1 MIHRACRLVLG
12 LAVLAGTRIAAQS
25 PPDRRALDRFRDS
38 LALEADTTRLV
49 ALEHALIAL
58 ARDDRDAPMHHLRL
72 GVLALR
78 LGELRPDAGHLDDAL
93 SEFEWAA
100 ELRPDWPWPWFG
112 LGLAEARGA
121 DRAAGTAGGLFVMLG
136 LDRDQRAGAAF
147 RRALEADPHFVSGI
161 LEFARVA
168 LAQRIAAPIDAALST
183 IRVATASPVAWHPDL
198 LLARGRLERLAGHP
212 DSALLA
218 FRRAERL
225 GARNGLAWL
234 EIARTL
240 PLDTTV
246 SDEQRRAATTR
257 VYLAGVRDASPE
269 VMAGVRRDLEPI
281 AAPGFLDRLARQDA
295 TRRVA
300 TLDAFW
306 RDRDAVDLRE
316 PGARLAEHYRRWN
329 VAMQEFRLPPFRRR
343 YLYGIE
349 LYRSGDTDF
358 DDRGIVYIRQGEPTI
373 RVRWP
378 LNRPA
383 FHLSSLDRTYGSESW
398 RYDRPDGMLTLHFVA
413 REDPQDFRLVDG
425 PTELD
430 VAVDELATHAHEFPG
445 VARMLRAGEAT
456 AGWVTE
462 EERYRGRL
470 STAIATQTDSWE
482 RGYDDI
488 LSGKVQWLAS
498 GVRRGEPLVHLVY
511 AIDADAVRSA
521 AQVTGG
527 GEVGVRVRVA
537 VLDRRGRTVARLD
550 TLQRLAVPSATAR
563 LVAARAEVPV
573 RPGPL
578 RVRVGVELSPLIG
591 VIFPIDS
598 LVAPRPDAPAL
609 ELSAVLL
616 GIAGR
621 SLPWQVTASDTAWLD
636 AGGIY
641 AASDTLAMYLEAY
654 GLHPE
659 APATLTVAISRP
671 RTGLARL
678 LGGHKTELALAEEI
692 GHRDTP
698 VLRLHRAIA
707 LGELEPG
714 TYALEVTVTS
724 QGQSVVRRR
733 GFVVRP

>member
-1 MIHRACRLVLG
+1 MIHRACRVALGVVL
-12 LAVLAGTRIAAQS
+12 LAGPRVSAQS
-25 PPDRRALDRFRDS
+25 PSERRALDRFRDS
-38 LALEADTTRLV
+38 LALESDTSRLA
-49 ALEHALIAL
+49 ALEQMLM
-58 ARDDRDAPMHHLRL
+58 ARAKADRDAPMLHLHL

-78 LGELRPDAGHLDDAL
+78 LGELLPEGSHLEDAL
-93 SEFEWAA
+93 GEFEWASD
-100 ELRPDWPWPWFG
+100 LRPDWPWPWFG
-112 LGLAEARGA
+112 LGLAESRGA
-121 DRAAGTAGGLFVMLG
+121 DRAAGTAGGLYVMLG

-147 RRALEADPHFVSGI
+147 RRALEADPHFVHGI

-168 LAQRIAAPIDAALST
+168 LTQRIAPPIDAALRT
-183 IRVATASPVAWHPDL
+183 LRVATASPVGWDPDL

-246 SDEQRRAATTR
+246 SEPQRRAATTR
-257 VYLAGVRDASPE
+257 IYLAGAREGSAE
-269 VMAGVRRDLEPI
+269 VMAGYRRDLEPI
-281 AAPGFLDRLARQDA
+281 AAPGFLDRLARQDVVH
-295 TRRVA
+295 RVA

-358 DDRGIVYIRQGEPTI
+358 DDRGIVYIRQGEPTV

-378 LNRPA
+378 LNRQAVHPSA
-383 FHLSSLDRTYGSESW
+383 LDRTYGSESW

-430 VAVDELATHAHEFPG
+430 VSVDELAAHAHELPG

-462 EERYRGRL
+462 EERSRGRI
-470 STAIATQTDSWE
+470 STAIATQTDAWE
-482 RGYDDI
+482 RGYEEI
-488 LSGKVQWLAS
+488 LSGKVQWLAA
-498 GVRRGEPLVHLVY
+498 GIRDGQPLVHLVY
-511 AIDADAVRSA
+511 AIDADAVRRVARIS
-521 AQVTGG
+521 GG
-527 GEVGVRVRVA
+527 GNVAARVRVA
-537 VLDRRGRTVARLD
+537 VLDRRGRAVARLD
-550 TLQRLAVPSATAR
+550 TVQVLAVPSDRAR
-563 LVAARAEVPV
+563 FVAARAEVAV

-578 RVRVGVELSPLIG
+578 RVRVGVELGPRVG
-591 VIFPIDS
+591 VIFPVDS
-598 LVAPRPDAPAL
+598 LVAPTPDAPSL

-616 GIAGR
+616 GVASR
-621 SLPWQVTASDTAWLD
+621 SLPWPITQADTAWLD
-636 AGGIY
+636 AGGVY
-641 AASDTLAMYLEAY
+641 APGDTLAMYLEGY
-654 GLHPE
+654 GLPAD

-678 LGGHKTELALAEEI
+678 LGGHKTELTLAEVI
-692 GHRDTP
+692 GPRDAP
-698 VLRLHRAIA
+698 VLGIHRGIA
-707 LGELEPG
+707 LGTLDPG
-714 TYALEVTVTS
+714 TYALEVTVS
-724 QGQSVVRRR
+724 SHGQTVVRRR

>member
-1 MIHRACRLVLG
+1 MIRRGCLLVLG
-12 LAVLAGTRIAAQS
+12 LTTLVGARVEAQS
-25 PPDRRALDRFRDS
+25 ASERQALDRFRDS
-38 LALEADTTRLV
+38 LALQADSSSLI
-49 ALEHALIAL
+49 ALEHSLIAL
-58 ARDDRDAPMHHLRL
+58 AGTERNDPMAHLRL
-72 GVLALR
+72 GVLAMR
-78 LGELRPDAGHLDDAL
+78 LAEIMPERRHLDDAL
-93 SEFEWAA
+93 GEFEWAA

-112 LGLAEARGA
+112 QGLAESRGA
-121 DRAAGTAGGLFVMLG
+121 DRAAGAAGGLFVMLG

-147 RRALEADPHFVSGI
+147 RRALEADPYFVRGI

-168 LAQRIAAPIDAALST
+168 LTQRIAAPIDAALST
-183 IRVATASPVAWHPDL
+183 LRVATASPVAWDPDL

-240 PLDTTV
+240 PLDTTETG
-246 SDEQRRAATTR
+246 EQRRAATTR
-257 VYLAGVRDASPE
+257 VYLAGVRDATPD
-269 VMAGVRRDLEPI
+269 VMAGYARDLEPI
-281 AAPGFLDRLARQDA
+281 APPGFLDRLARQGA
-295 TRRVA
+295 ERRVA

-306 RDRDAVDLRE
+306 RDRDAIDLRE

-343 YLYGIE
+343 YLFGIE

-378 LNRPA
+378 LNRQA

-430 VAVDELATHAHEFPG
+430 VAVDELATHAHELPG

-462 EERYRGRL
+462 EVRSRGRV
-470 STAIATQTDSWE
+470 SSAIATQTDSWE

-488 LSGKVQWLAS
+488 LSGKVQWLAA
-498 GVRRGEPLVHLVY
+498 GVRDGEPLVHLVY
-511 AIDADAVRSA
+511 AIDAEAVRRQASR
-521 AQVTGG
+521 VGG
-527 GEVGVRVRVA
+527 GEVGARVRVA

-550 TLQRLAVPSATAR
+550 TLQFFGVPSATAR

-573 RPGPL
+573 RPGAL
-578 RVRVGVELSPLIG
+578 RVRVGVELTPEVG

-598 LVAPRPDAPAL
+598 LVAPRPDAPSL

-616 GIAGR
+616 GVAGR
-621 SLPWQVTASDTAWLD
+621 SLPWQATPDDTAWID
-636 AGGIY
+636 AGGVY
-641 AASDTLAMYLEAY
+641 TAGDTLAMYLEAY
-654 GLHPE
+654 GVQSG
-659 APATLTVAISRP
+659 APATLTVSISRP
-671 RTGLARL
+671 RTGLARI
-678 LGGHKTELALAEEI
+678 LGGHKTELTLSEEI
-692 GHRDTP
+692 SPRNTP
-698 VLRLHRAIA
+698 VLTIHRAIA

-714 TYALEVTVTS
+714 TYALEVTVMS
-724 QGQSVVRRR
+724 GGQSVVRRR
-733 GFVVRP
+733 GIVVR